1 MDQYYYHQAKN
12 THVSPAQASAM
23 QTDCDN
29 YSIIPAIHQAVLV
42 NNEGTKLVRQCQYDA
57 AVKSFTAVLKILKPL
72 AALVEAN
79 GRNVVV
85 DIPNDECIPASISFA
100 SDTTTHSRSIGN
112 SCDEHMDINVDDTT
126 AVRQTDSESSEERET
141 EPQSPSSLQEYWNG
155 GLSPRPSNAQHRKP
169 RRLSPTA
176 AAKLLAA
183 SGPPNKFARRKT
195 SHFVFRDPVEIPPES
210 VPSTVSVETNEGHS
224 SELFSK
230 FLMIVMYNLALTLH
244 LHALSLCNVNT
255 NQKPNLSS
263 ADCGDDSNTKKAKK
277 LFLRSRKLYE
287 LAFEMHL
294 DESCDVNLLFTLA
307 LINNLGLVYDV
318 LDQKQRSKTCFKNMF
333 STMIYLMDSNE
344 SHTVKEWDGLLSN
357 VMDIL
362 FQQHSEIAA
371 PAA

>member
-1 MDQYYYHQAKN
+1 MDQHYYSN
-12 THVSPAQASAM
+12 ITHVAQSEASIM
-23 QTDCDN
+23 HDDSDN
-29 YSIIPAIHQAVLV
+29 YSIIPAIHRAVYV
-42 NNEGTKLVRQCQYDA
+42 NNEGTKLVRQCQYDD

-79 GRNVVV
+79 EDNESMA
-85 DIPNDECIPASISFA
+85 IPSDECIPMSISF
-100 SDTTTHSRSIGN
+100 SNNTTNDTTVSN
-112 SCDEHMDINVDDTT
+112 
-126 AVRQTDSESSEERET
+126 ATDSPT
-141 EPQSPSSLQEYWNG
+141 EPESDAQSPTSSQEYWNNVR
-155 GLSPRPSNAQHRKP
+155 SPVPSNTRNKKQ
-169 RRLSPTA
+169 RRLSAAA

-183 SGPPNKFARRKT
+183 SGPANKFARRKA

-210 VPSTVSVETNEGHS
+210 VPTSVSVEANGGHS

-244 LHALSLCNVNT
+244 LHAISI
-255 NQKPNLSS
+255 KHNLVH
-263 ADCGDDSNTKKAKK
+263 ANCGDNADAKKAKK
-277 LFLRSRKLYE
+277 LFLRARKLYE

-333 STMIYLMDSNE
+333 STMMYLMDSNE

-362 FQQHSEIAA
+362 FQQHREIAA

>member
-1 MDQYYYHQAKN
+1 MDQQYFYHPKN
-12 THVSPAQASAM
+12 TQVAPTEASTM
-23 QTDCDN
+23 LNDFDD
-29 YSIIPAIHQAVLV
+29 YSIIPAIHRAVFV

-79 GRNVVV
+79 GHNEAVY
-85 DIPNDECIPASISFA
+85 IPNDECIPMSISFTSNA
-100 SDTTTHSRSIGN
+100 ATQSISRGDGT
-112 SCDEHMDINVDDTT
+112 DEHADINLDDIR
-126 AVRQTDSESSEERET
+126 ALRQTESEPSVETVT
-141 EPQSPSSLQEYWNG
+141 EPQSPSSTQEYWNG
-155 GLSPRPSNAQHRKP
+155 GLSPRPSNSRNRMP
-169 RRLSPTA
+169 RRLSAAA

-183 SGPPNKFARRKT
+183 SGPPNKYARQKT

-210 VPSTVSVETNEGHS
+210 VPSTVSVEANGGHS

-244 LHALSLCNVNT
+244 LHALSLSNNNR
-255 NQKPNLSS
+255 NQKFNISF
-263 ADCGDDSNTKKAKK
+263 GDNSDAKKAKK

-294 DESCDVNLLFTLA
+294 DEACDVNLLFTLA

-333 STMIYLMDSNE
+333 STMMYLMDSNE

-362 FQQHSEIAA
+362 FQQHREIAA

>member
-1 MDQYYYHQAKN
+1 MDQHYYSST
-12 THVSPAQASAM
+12 THVAQTEASTV
-23 QTDCDN
+23 QNECDN
-29 YSIIPAIHQAVLV
+29 FSIIPAIHRAVHV
-42 NNEGTKLVRQCQYDA
+42 NNEGTKHVRQCQYDA

-72 AALVEAN
+72 AALVEASGDN
-79 GRNVVV
+79 E
-85 DIPNDECIPASISFA
+85 DMDTPNDECIPMSISF
-100 SDTTTHSRSIGN
+100 SNTTTENTN
-112 SCDEHMDINVDDTT
+112 SNSNNANDSPT
-126 AVRQTDSESSEERET
+126 ASEE
-141 EPQSPSSLQEYWNG
+141 QAPSSQEYWAG
-155 GLSPRPSNAQHRKP
+155 VRSPIPSNNKKQ
-169 RRLSPTA
+169 RRLSTA
-176 AAKLLAA
+176 TAAKLLAA
-183 SGPPNKFARRKT
+183 SGPTNKFARRKT

-210 VPSTVSVETNEGHS
+210 VPSSVSVDVNGGHS

-244 LHALSLCNVNT
+244 LHALSLSNVIR
-255 NQKPNLSS
+255 NQKPNLAF
-263 ADCGDDSNTKKAKK
+263 ADSGENSDAKKAKK
-277 LFLRSRKLYE
+277 LFLRARKLYE

-333 STMIYLMDSNE
+333 STMMYLMDSNE

-362 FQQHSEIAA
+362 FQQHREIAA